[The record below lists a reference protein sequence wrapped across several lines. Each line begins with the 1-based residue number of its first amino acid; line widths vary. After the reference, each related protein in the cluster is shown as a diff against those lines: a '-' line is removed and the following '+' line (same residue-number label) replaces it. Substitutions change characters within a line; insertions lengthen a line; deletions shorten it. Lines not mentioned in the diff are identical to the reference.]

1 MQLIGNRVLIL
12 LDKEPEHTTT
22 SSGLL
27 IPQFTYEETDGG
39 KLKAKASELTY
50 LSKGTVVALSS
61 HAEEL
66 LSKENSKLN
75 IGDKVFVAPHAVS
88 PQYQFFVNRDT
99 KILQFDGHIC
109 VPTSLIEAIY
119 EKAN

>member
-75 IGDKVFVAPHAVS
+75 IGDKVFVAPYAVS

-109 VPTSLIEAIY
+109 IPTSLIEAIY